1 MRYTFTFK
9 PTKNRHFYGDEKEA
23 LLSFQRMF
31 GSDLNHNILL
41 FLVAVSNCDFTYED
55 ENYILKGKH
64 D

>member
-9 PTKNRHFYGDEKEA
+9 PTKNRHFYVDESAA

-31 GSDLNHNILL
+31 GADLNQNILL
-41 FLVAVSNCDFTYED
+41 FLVGVCNYDFTYED
-55 ENYILKGKH
+55 ENYILKGNR